1 LQITSTA
8 TMPAGMAATL
18 ARPFPRVSQPWCRY
32 ETRTYFINSKL
43 SAMTSMPPTRPST
56 LSWPLP

>member
-18 ARPFPRVSQPWCRY
+18 ARPFPRVSQ
-32 ETRTYFINSKL
+32 T
-43 SAMTSMPPTRPST
+43 
-56 LSWPLP
+56 